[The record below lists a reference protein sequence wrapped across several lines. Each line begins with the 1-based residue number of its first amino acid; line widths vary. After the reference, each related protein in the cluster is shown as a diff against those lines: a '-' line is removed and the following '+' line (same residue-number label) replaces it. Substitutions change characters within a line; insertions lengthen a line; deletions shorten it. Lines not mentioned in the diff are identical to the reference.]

1 MLQTLLNSCP
11 LIVTF
16 NLEYC
21 SVLKKIELLNLQKIK
36 SVSMRMC
43 RYQRV
48 KIEAPTLEHLFLS
61 GFEDEYPMLD
71 IIDAPNLVSLEY
83 LGNQIPKTFVE
94 ANFQWSCHPTRF
106 ILGSNTTRIKRFLDC
121 LLYMKNS
128 SHSTSCG
135 NKDLHSM
142 QLKEVKA
149 YKFDHENQR
158 WHHVQLESGNLLS
171 LRKLERFCFIL
182 DW

>member
-1 MLQTLLNSCP
+1 MNK
-11 LIVTF
+11 
-16 NLEYC
+16 N
-21 SVLKKIELLNLQKIK
+21 
-36 SVSMRMC
+36 
-43 RYQRV
+43 QRV
-48 KIEAPTLEHLFLS
+48 KIEAPTLEHLFFS

-83 LGNQIPKTFVE
+83 IGNQIPKTFV
-94 ANFQWSCHPTRF
+94 NTDLQWSCHPTRF
-106 ILGSNTTRIKRFLDC
+106 ILSSTITTIARFMDRLM
-121 LLYMKNS
+121 YMKSS
-128 SHSTSCG
+128 SHSTSNG
-135 NKDLHSM
+135 NYVLHSQLKEVKAYKFDHENHGWHHVQLESGNLLFLRNM

-171 LRKLERFCFIL
+171 LRKCERFCFIL